1 MDQTLRWIFGH
12 LICASKSRGIHF
24 QNETSVRGHHLT
36 VLTAGVH
43 SIMRNRLR
51 SKVLGWMIG
60 GGSVLSAGLG
70 FSQGVDRYGDI
81 PADSVAVL
89 SIEVGA
95 VMAAPQFAAWPWEI
109 AAVACREQFGFDL
122 NQIDT
127 VDVTVSMP
135 SPMPEF
141 GVSVRTK
148 SPYDIAELTDQ
159 VAGPIEK
166 APKDESLRFRDFKEA
181 QMVRVAQ
188 KDPQRVLVGTQG
200 TLRRMLSQRI
210 QTGGPIVPLVQSS
223 PALAKLAINLT
234 KVRDLILGAYHQTE
248 ADMPDSIR
256 DDVLQV
262 IELTDNVMLEVTT
275 SESRPLRLTFG
286 TSSPDNTKSLDEALT
301 HLRTEGLELARES
314 VAQQME
320 ADDSITPEMKGA
332 IANYSDRV
340 QKMINEESLWS
351 MVDDRIEMKTEASMM
366 ASYQTIGV
374 MTGLLLPAVQA
385 ARTAARRMQSSN
397 NMRQFMLA
405 LLNYES
411 AYKRF
416 PPRASSDKEDDK
428 PLLSWRVA
436 ILPFIEEN
444 QLYQEFKQDEPWD
457 SEHNIRLLDRMPN
470 IYKHPNIDTPPGHTV
485 YVAPYGE
492 GTGWPEGTLRLRD
505 ITDGTSNSIAL
516 VEVKGELSVPWTKP
530 EDLNV
535 DEHPGA
541 SWIEETGA
549 WVAFFDGSV
558 QRVSAFVADE
568 VLAAFFTINGG
579 EVVSVDSLFE

>member
-1 MDQTLRWIFGH
+1 
-12 LICASKSRGIHF
+12 
-24 QNETSVRGHHLT
+24 
-36 VLTAGVH
+36 
-43 SIMRNRLR
+43 MRNRLR
-51 SKVLGWMIG
+51 SRVLAWIIG
-60 GGSVLSAGLG
+60 GGAALSAGLG
-70 FSQGVDRYGDI
+70 FSQGVDRFGDI
-81 PADSVAVL
+81 PADSIAVF

-95 VMAAPQFAAWPWEI
+95 VMTAPQFAAWPWEI

-122 NQIDT
+122 NQVET

-159 VAGPIEK
+159 IAGPVEK
-166 APKDESLRFRDFKEA
+166 APKDESLRFRDLKEA

-188 KDPQRVLVGTQG
+188 KDPQRVLIGTQG

-234 KVRDLILGAYHQTE
+234 KVRDLILAAYHETE
-248 ADMPDSIR
+248 PEMPDAIR
-256 DDVLQV
+256 DDVLEV

-286 TSSPDNTKSLDEALT
+286 TSSPDNTKSLNEALT
-301 HLRTEGLELARES
+301 NLRAEGLELARES

-320 ADDSITPEMKGA
+320 ADESITAEMKGA
-332 IANYSDRV
+332 IADYSDRI
-340 QKMINEESLWS
+340 QKMINDQALWS
-351 MVDDRIEMKTEASMM
+351 IVDDRIEMRTETSLM

-411 AYKRF
+411 AFKRF
-416 PPRASSDKEDDK
+416 PPRASADKEDGK

-436 ILPFIEEN
+436 ILPFLEEQ

-457 SEHNIRLLDRMPN
+457 SEHNIQLLDRMPN
-470 IYKHPNIDTPPGHTV
+470 IYKHPDIDTPPGHTV
-485 YVAPYGE
+485 YLAPYGE
-492 GTGWPEGTLRLRD
+492 GTGWPEETLRFRD

-516 VEVKGELSVPWTKP
+516 VEVTGELSVPWTKP
-530 EDLNV
+530 EDLNL
-535 DEHPGA
+535 DEHPGT
-541 SWIEETGA
+541 SWMEATGA

-558 QRVSAFVADE
+558 QRLSTFVADE
-568 VLAAFFTINGG
+568 VLEALFTINGG
-579 EVVSVDSLFE
+579 EVVSLDSIIE